1 MCHIGLSHPN
11 GLRKYTES
19 FKHISRA
26 MSVLD
31 VGNNLNNHGKDAMYT
46 TRCARHVVRRITL
59 KLCVSNL
66 EENTGQ
72 FTSSKPR

>member
-31 VGNNLNNHGKDAMYT
+31 VGNNLNNQGKDAKDHIEIVCQTKKMQGSLQVQNQDGLD
-46 TRCARHVVRRITL
+46 AL
-59 KLCVSNL
+59 
-66 EENTGQ
+66 Q
-72 FTSSKPR
+72 D